1 MLYSSKKFILKYDS
15 VHIIILYENLG
26 ANLLYISFFVAL
38 TRAIEII
45 FKPTIAIISDRCR
58 SKLGRR
64 KPFIYFGCGFYAI
77 FFIML
82 FYPPIDPEKNFF
94 IQFFSG
100 KSEEINLISASSK
113 YIINQFMAIETTTVA
128 KPEVTNSFFISIWF
142 GIFYILFFIADTI
155 CNIPY
160 GALAPEL
167 STNPKKR
174 EQLFFMYYL
183 TQYIG
188 VLFAVS
194 GPVLMGYFYFNTCD
208 FSSCQGLEAS
218 QNSRCVNHQQQI
230 CNSVNN
236 LSSIR
241 TVAYIISILYVF
253 NIIQL
258 GIFIKEKYSVTENEA
273 DQVQVYEHKYIIPS
287 INNMMENKAFI
298 SLIPPYILDN
308 IILALFATMIPFYL
322 KYVINPE
329 EYCHTTGE
337 NMNSIFCNTNLL

>member
-1 MLYSSKKFILKYDS
+1 M
-15 VHIIILYENLG
+15 LYENLG

-45 FKPTIAIISDRCR
+45 FKPTIAILSDRCR

-64 KPFIYFGCGFYAI
+64 KPFIYFGCVFYAI
-77 FFIML
+77 FFILL
-82 FYPPIDPEKNFF
+82 FYPPIDPNKNFF
-94 IQFFSG
+94 IQFFS
-100 KSEEINLISASSK
+100 SK
-113 YIINQFMAIETTTVA
+113 PQDVSLLSVTSNYFEHQFMTEATPNAEL
-128 KPEVTNSFFISIWF
+128 TNSFFISVWF

-183 TQYIG
+183 SQYIG

-194 GPVLMGYFYFNTCD
+194 GPVLMGYYYFNKCD
-208 FSSCQGLEAS
+208 FSSCQGMDGTQYS
-218 QNSRCVNHQQQI
+218 HCISNQQQI

-241 TVAYIISILYVF
+241 SVAYIIAFLYVF

-258 GIFIKEKYSVTENEA
+258 GIFIKEKYSANTTNESNP
-273 DQVQVYEHKYIIPS
+273 VQIYEHKYIIPS
-287 INNMMENKAFI
+287 IYDMLNNKAFI

-308 IILALFATMIPFYL
+308 IILAMFATMIPFYL
-322 KYVINPE
+322 RYVINPE
-329 EYCHTTGE
+329 EYCYKMGYE
-337 NMNSIFCNTNLL
+337 MNSLFCNTNLL